1 MHTTIDI
8 DTYRNQLLEDIRTED
23 NLEVLERVRQ
33 AYTRAIHQVKKQKLP
48 PYTMEELDA
57 RIDQFEANMEAGKWL
72 TVEEANRKVREA
84 LPWLR

>member
-1 MHTTIDI
+1 MV
-8 DTYRNQLLEDIRTED
+8 EVADIRF
-23 NLEVLERVRQ
+23 L
-33 AYTRAIHQVKKQKLP
+33 YI
-48 PYTMEELDA
+48 MEELDA